1 MIRQHL
7 GIGIAMTIYLL
18 AFGFLIGMAGE
29 RIRFDRRRSV
39 AVERF
44 ESTAEVLR
52 AQMMAAERA
61 STRTFSR

>member
-1 MIRQHL
+1 
-7 GIGIAMTIYLL
+7 MTIYLL

-61 STRTFSR
+61 STGTFSR